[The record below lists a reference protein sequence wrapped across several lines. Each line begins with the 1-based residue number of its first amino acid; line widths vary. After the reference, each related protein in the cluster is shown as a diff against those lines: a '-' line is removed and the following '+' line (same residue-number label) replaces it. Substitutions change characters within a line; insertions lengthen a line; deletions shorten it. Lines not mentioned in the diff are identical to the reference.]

1 MKSILEIIGDNH
13 IGSAEDMGGN
23 DKIESGDGDDTNY
36 GDNLDGT
43 GIGGNDQIN
52 SGAVNDENNGGG
64 GNDRIKSGK
73 GDDTNNGDDGNDK
86 IEWEGQRLKQ
96 WWYWR

>member
-1 MKSILEIIGDNH
+1 MKSILEIIGDNR

-23 DKIESGDGDDTNY
+23 DKVKSGDGDDTNY

-52 SGAVNDENNGGG
+52 SGAVLMKTMAAVATIGSRVARETTLTMVMVEMT
-64 GNDRIKSGK
+64 R
-73 GDDTNNGDDGNDK
+73 
-86 IEWEGQRLKQ
+86 
-96 WWYWR
+96 